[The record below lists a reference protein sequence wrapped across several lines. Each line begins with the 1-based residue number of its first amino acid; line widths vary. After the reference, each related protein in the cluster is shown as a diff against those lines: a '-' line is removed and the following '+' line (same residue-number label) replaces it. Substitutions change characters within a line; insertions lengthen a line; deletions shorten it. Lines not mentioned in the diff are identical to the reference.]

1 MKFYGPRILTIAGG
15 LHFEH
20 FLVPAAQACQ
30 LFVTSFFCNPSVFE
44 HYDAVGHAHGGKS
57 VRNKE
62 RHLPRGEFGKA
73 LENLELAARIER
85 GGGFV
90 KNQKL
95 RVAQVGA
102 RQRNFLPLSAG
113 KIDAGFEAPAQHLIV
128 TAGKSSQ

>member
-1 MKFYGPRILTIAGG
+1 MLAIAGG

-20 FLVPAAQACQ
+20 LLVAAAQARQ
-30 LFVTSFFCNPSVFE
+30 LFVTSFFCNLSVFE

-73 LENLELAARIER
+73 LENFELAARIER
-85 GGGFV
+85 GGGLV
-90 KNQKL
+90 KNQQL
-95 RVAQVGA
+95 RVAQIGPG
-102 RQRNFLPLSAG
+102 QRNFLPLSAG

-128 TAGKSSQ
+128 TAGKSSR